1 MAVSEAKRRAN
12 DKWDREH
19 MITIGV
25 KMRRDEA
32 LELAILAE
40 QNGTTRNAILLQ
52 AARDYIRQHSA
63 GPDEEKT

>member
-1 MAVSEAKRRAN
+1 MPTEEQKRAR
-12 DKWDREH
+12 DKWDAAN
-19 MITIGV
+19 MTTIGV

-52 AARDYIRQHSA
+52 AARDYIRQHGAKS
-63 GPDEEKT
+63 GEEKT

>member
-40 QNGTTRNAILLQ
+40 QHGTTRNAILLQ
-52 AARDYIRQHSA
+52 AARDYIRQHSESA
-63 GPDEEKT
+63 EEKT